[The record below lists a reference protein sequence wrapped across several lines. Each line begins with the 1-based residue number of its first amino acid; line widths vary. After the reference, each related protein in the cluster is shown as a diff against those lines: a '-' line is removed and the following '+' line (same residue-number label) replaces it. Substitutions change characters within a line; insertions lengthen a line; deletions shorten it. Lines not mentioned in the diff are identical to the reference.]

1 MNLIQQPFAVDHT
14 DVLATQELLAH
25 PVFGPLLWKIL
36 LIKEQEVLDE
46 ITAIAETSGKL
57 AGFEIDL
64 AHALCAEMK
73 VECTLVKQ
81 DWDVPAGIDYLPD
94 DPLVP
99 LRGGETIGWKLV

>member
-1 MNLIQQPFAVDHT
+1 LNLIQQPFAVDHT

-57 AGFEIDL
+57 AGFDKDHQL
-64 AHALCAEMK
+64 TLFAGYRKALKEFWPSLQALSQRDIAKEQAAAE
-73 VECTLVKQ
+73 KQ
-81 DWDVPAGIDYLPD
+81 KA
-94 DPLVP
+94 
-99 LRGGETIGWKLV
+99 RRSRRKQ